1 MGDTLIRSY
10 IGNALKYLGNSI
22 SNIAILMN
30 PDKIFLHSKMFDN
43 ADIKDEIMS
52 LIKDQ
57 LLFMDS
63 IYVNNIEIC
72 SFDKV
77 DGAVGGAALS
87 LLKNFIEV

>member
-1 MGDTLIRSY
+1 
-10 IGNALKYLGNSI
+10 
-22 SNIAILMN
+22 
-30 PDKIFLHSKMFDN
+30 
-43 ADIKDEIMS
+43 MS